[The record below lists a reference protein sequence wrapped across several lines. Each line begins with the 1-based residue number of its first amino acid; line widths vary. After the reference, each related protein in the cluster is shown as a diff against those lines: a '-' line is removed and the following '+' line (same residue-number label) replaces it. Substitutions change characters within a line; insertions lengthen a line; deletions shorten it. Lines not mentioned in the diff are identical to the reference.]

1 MRSYGHACH
10 ANQDAYLARCRKVL
24 GIAEPEDD
32 SLPAVDL
39 VDSDPF
45 ESRDREPVEFSD
57 FANVEDE
64 NGLIVEDENGFEI
77 DIFRGVS
84 QKCPKCGAKM
94 KCVSFSFRRSWREI
108 MSGPDRP
115 AWYDT

>member
-1 MRSYGHACH
+1 MENLES
-10 ANQDAYLARCRKVL
+10 
-24 GIAEPEDD
+24 AEP
-32 SLPAVDL
+32 VDL
-39 VDSDPF
+39 FGNVDLGDVDVF
-45 ESRDREPVEFSD
+45 QI
-57 FANVEDE
+57 EDE
-64 NGLIVEDENGFEI
+64 DGFEI

-115 AWYDT
+115 AWYET